1 MKKPRNPLLRTVAH
15 PLLITKTTTDSG
27 PWSWLLSSFRHPGN
41 RPDADSFDQSILVKE
56 RYMETNGTHIS
67 GNGSD
72 KAGSVGTAT
81 QAAKGMFNEAK
92 GAAQRTAANLRGE
105 LSGLKNDLDA
115 LVNRAPSL
123 SDDEL
128 AQAHRQLMAKFS
140 SVRYAAKGIA
150 DQATQQF
157 NRGMETTT
165 EYVKDKPM
173 QSVAFAVGT
182 GLLLGLLF
190 KRR

>member
-1 MKKPRNPLLRTVAH
+1 MD
-15 PLLITKTTTDSG
+15 TTNTST
-27 PWSWLLSSFRHPGN
+27 P
-41 RPDADSFDQSILVKE
+41 
-56 RYMETNGTHIS
+56 TGTTLKS

-72 KAGSVGTAT
+72 TLSGTT
-81 QAAKGMFNEAK
+81 QATR
-92 GAAQRTAANLRGE
+92 GATSEMKSTPQRSAATLRGE

-115 LVNRAPSL
+115 LVNRSASM

-128 AQAHRQLMAKFS
+128 TQAHAQLMAKFS

-150 DQATQQF
+150 SEATRQL

-173 QSVAFAVGT
+173 QSVAVAVGT

-190 KRR
+190 KRH

>member
-1 MKKPRNPLLRTVAH
+1 MDTTNTSN
-15 PLLITKTTTDSG
+15 TGTTT
-27 PWSWLLSSFRHPGN
+27 L
-41 RPDADSFDQSILVKE
+41 K
-56 RYMETNGTHIS
+56 T

-72 KAGSVGTAT
+72 TAS
-81 QAAKGMFNEAK
+81 A
-92 GAAQRTAANLRGE
+92 AAQATRGTYNEMKGTVQRSAASLRSE

-115 LVNRAPSL
+115 LVNRSASM

-128 AQAHRQLMAKFS
+128 SQAHAQLMAKFS
-140 SVRYAAKGIA
+140 SVRFAAKGIA
-150 DQATQQF
+150 SEATRQF

-165 EYVKDKPM
+165 DYVKDKPM
-173 QSVAFAVGT
+173 QSVAVAVGT

>member
-1 MKKPRNPLLRTVAH
+1 MD
-15 PLLITKTTTDSG
+15 TTNTST
-27 PWSWLLSSFRHPGN
+27 PTS
-41 RPDADSFDQSILVKE
+41 V
-56 RYMETNGTHIS
+56 GTIKS

-72 KAGSVGTAT
+72 RASV
-81 QAAKGMFNEAK
+81 
-92 GAAQRTAANLRGE
+92 AAQSTRGTINEMKGTTQRSAATLRSE

-115 LVNRAPSL
+115 LVNRSASM

-128 AQAHRQLMAKFS
+128 TQAHAQLMAKFS

-150 DQATQQF
+150 SEASRQF

-165 EYVKDKPM
+165 GYVKDKPM
-173 QSVAFAVGT
+173 QSVAVAVGT

>member
-1 MKKPRNPLLRTVAH
+1 MD
-15 PLLITKTTTDSG
+15 TTNTST
-27 PWSWLLSSFRHPGN
+27 P
-41 RPDADSFDQSILVKE
+41 
-56 RYMETNGTHIS
+56 TGTGTIKS

-72 KAGSVGTAT
+72 TAS
-81 QAAKGMFNEAK
+81 A
-92 GAAQRTAANLRGE
+92 AAQATRGTINEMKGTTQRSAATLRSE

-115 LVNRAPSL
+115 LVNRSASM

-128 AQAHRQLMAKFS
+128 SQAHAQLMAKFS

-150 DQATQQF
+150 SEASRQF

-165 EYVKDKPM
+165 GYVKDKPM
-173 QSVAFAVGT
+173 QSVAVAVGT

>member
-1 MKKPRNPLLRTVAH
+1 ME
-15 PLLITKTTTDSG
+15 TTTTST
-27 PWSWLLSSFRHPGN
+27 P
-41 RPDADSFDQSILVKE
+41 
-56 RYMETNGTHIS
+56 IS

-72 KAGSVGTAT
+72 KMSAAT
-81 QAAKGMFNEAK
+81 QSAKGTFNEMK
-92 GAAQRTAANLRGE
+92 GATQRSAASLRSE
-105 LSGLKNDLDA
+105 LSSLKNDLDA
-115 LVNRAPSL
+115 LVNRSASM

-128 AQAHRQLMAKFS
+128 GQAHAQLMSKFS

-150 DQATQQF
+150 SEATRQL
-157 NRGMETTT
+157 NRGMESTT

-173 QSVAFAVGT
+173 QSVAVAVGT

>member
-1 MKKPRNPLLRTVAH
+1 ME
-15 PLLITKTTTDSG
+15 TTT
-27 PWSWLLSSFRHPGN
+27 
-41 RPDADSFDQSILVKE
+41 
-56 RYMETNGTHIS
+56 TTIS
-67 GNGSD
+67 GNGSE
-72 KAGSVGTAT
+72 KAGAAT

-92 GAAQRTAANLRGE
+92 GAAQRTAASLRSE
-105 LSGLKNDLDA
+105 LSSLKNDLDA
-115 LVNRAPSL
+115 LVNRAPNL

-128 AQAHRQLMAKFS
+128 TQAHRQLLAKFT

-150 DQATQQF
+150 DQATRQL

-173 QSVAFAVGT
+173 QSVALAAAT
-182 GLLLGLLF
+182 GLLLGLLV

>member
-1 MKKPRNPLLRTVAH
+1 MDTTN
-15 PLLITKTTTDSG
+15 TTTTG
-27 PWSWLLSSFRHPGN
+27 T
-41 RPDADSFDQSILVKE
+41 VKP
-56 RYMETNGTHIS
+56 

-72 KAGSVGTAT
+72 AASTAAQATRASYTEMKGAT
-81 QAAKGMFNEAK
+81 QRSAA
-92 GAAQRTAANLRGE
+92 TLRSE

-115 LVNRAPSL
+115 LVNRSASM

-128 AQAHRQLMAKFS
+128 SQAHAQLMAKFS

-150 DQATQQF
+150 SEATRQF

-165 EYVKDKPM
+165 GYVKDKPM
-173 QSVAFAVGT
+173 QSVAVAVGT

>member
-1 MKKPRNPLLRTVAH
+1 MDTTNTSTPTG
-15 PLLITKTTTDSG
+15 TGTTTIS
-27 PWSWLLSSFRHPGN
+27 
-41 RPDADSFDQSILVKE
+41 
-56 RYMETNGTHIS
+56 S
-67 GNGSD
+67 GNGS
-72 KAGSVGTAT
+72 ATMSGTT
-81 QAAKGMFNEAK
+81 QATRGMMNEMKGTTQRS
-92 GAAQRTAANLRGE
+92 AATLRSE

-115 LVNRAPSL
+115 LVNRSASM

-128 AQAHRQLMAKFS
+128 TQAHAQLMAKFS

-150 DQATQQF
+150 SEASRQF

-165 EYVKDKPM
+165 GYVKDKPM
-173 QSVAFAVGT
+173 QSVAVAVGT

>member
-1 MKKPRNPLLRTVAH
+1 MDTTNTSTPTS
-15 PLLITKTTTDSG
+15 TTT
-27 PWSWLLSSFRHPGN
+27 
-41 RPDADSFDQSILVKE
+41 VKP
-56 RYMETNGTHIS
+56 

-72 KAGSVGTAT
+72 AMST
-81 QAAKGMFNEAK
+81 
-92 GAAQRTAANLRGE
+92 AAQATRGTMNEMKGTTQRSAATLRSE

-115 LVNRAPSL
+115 LVNRSASM

-128 AQAHRQLMAKFS
+128 SQAHAQLMAKFS
-140 SVRYAAKGIA
+140 SVRFAAKGIA
-150 DQATQQF
+150 SEASRQF

-165 EYVKDKPM
+165 GYVKDKPM
-173 QSVAFAVGT
+173 QSVAVAVGT